1 MRLYN
6 TLSRKIEEIIPQ
18 KNNSLSFYSCGLT
31 VYDYAHIGHGRKY
44 VNDDILKRTLQ
55 YLGFKVN
62 HVMNVTDVGHLV
74 SDGDEGED
82 KLEKGAKKYSKTVW
96 DIAKFYTED
105 FLASLKKLNSIPPD
119 TLCKATEHI
128 PQMISLI
135 KTLEEKGFTYNTP
148 EAVYFDTSK
157 FIKYGQ
163 LSGQKLEDKIQ
174 KARKEVHVDPN
185 KKHPTDFALWFKRI
199 GRFVDHAMHWESPWG
214 DGFPG
219 WHIECSAMSMHYLGE
234 TIDIHSGGVDLIPV
248 HHENE
253 IAQSE
258 AATGKQFV
266 RYWFHS
272 NFLMVGGIK
281 MSKSLNNFY
290 TIDDI
295 VKKGFSP
302 IALRYLYLQTHYRQM
317 MNFSEDALSASEN
330 ALNKLHATV
339 SQLRAQKDENEQS
352 HDLINTFRSSFKS
365 ALEDDLQMSQALAVM
380 YDMLK
385 SNISSSDKLN
395 LLYEFDDVLG
405 LGLRDTEDVII
416 PKEITELAN
425 RRQKAKESKDY
436 SASDI
441 LRDRIVSGG
450 YSIEDTSEGF
460 IIRKA

>member
-234 TIDIHSGGVDLIPV
+234 TIDIHTGAIDHIPV
-248 HHENE
+248 HHPTE

-258 AATGKQFV
+258 AATGK
-266 RYWFHS
+266 
-272 NFLMVGGIK
+272 
-281 MSKSLNNFY
+281 
-290 TIDDI
+290 
-295 VKKGFSP
+295 
-302 IALRYLYLQTHYRQM
+302 
-317 MNFSEDALSASEN
+317 
-330 ALNKLHATV
+330 
-339 SQLRAQKDENEQS
+339 
-352 HDLINTFRSSFKS
+352 TF
-365 ALEDDLQMSQALAVM
+365 
-380 YDMLK
+380 
-385 SNISSSDKLN
+385 
-395 LLYEFDDVLG
+395 
-405 LGLRDTEDVII
+405 
-416 PKEITELAN
+416 
-425 RRQKAKESKDY
+425 
-436 SASDI
+436 
-441 LRDRIVSGG
+441 
-450 YSIEDTSEGF
+450 
-460 IIRKA
+460 

>member
-74 SDGDEGED
+74 SDGDDGED

-96 DIAKFYTED
+96 DIDKFYTED